1 MGGEPVK
8 RVLIV
13 AYYFPPVAAS
23 GAMRP
28 LGFCRNLPACGW
40 QPRVLT
46 TTPECVYPAHP
57 VDGKL
62 GERVPPTVE
71 VMRVPYT
78 DWLQKI
84 LQGRERLRGLFRKL
98 VGRDTEERH
107 LKNQIVPSATPPP
120 VPRRNV
126 KEFLLD
132 WAFAFPDRQCGWY
145 APAIRQLEQINE
157 KEIPDVILATGGPW
171 TSFLVGCALAKRL
184 KRPLVLDYRDPW
196 NFNPYY
202 SFTSQMLVKKSQRAE
217 AQACRVASHVIANTE
232 ELRDRLIAEYG
243 DIGDRCSWIPNGFDR
258 DVLPAEQPVFEKADV
273 VSISG
278 GYELCH
284 FGTVYGKRTPRVLLQ
299 AISEMFRDGRLK
311 PDAIRL
317 RFVGGWDATDKECE
331 RLAVHLE
338 QHGFLRREPAISHSL
353 CLAEMKRSSV
363 LLVLQPDSPL
373 QVPAK
378 IYEYVATGRPL
389 LLIGGEGA
397 TANLV
402 NRHALGVSS
411 PNQVVS
417 IKALL
422 DELATGKQKLVPPD
436 ASRVNRFEYRSLTG
450 ELSAVLDAAARE
462 NEHR

>member
-1 MGGEPVK
+1 MVGEPLK

-28 LGFCRNLPACGW
+28 LGFCRNLPEFGW

-46 TTPECVYPAHP
+46 TTPECVYPAHQ
-57 VDGKL
+57 VDEKL
-62 GERVPPTVE
+62 GKRVPTTVD
-71 VMRVPYT
+71 VMRVPYM
-78 DWLQKI
+78 DRFQQI
-84 LQGRERLRGLFRKL
+84 LQSRERFRRLFRKL
-98 VGRDTEERH
+98 VGRDLEGRQ
-107 LKNQIVPSATPPP
+107 LKDQSVSSAASSSVPHT
-120 VPRRNV
+120 NV

-145 APAIRQLEQINE
+145 APAVRRVKQIRE

-171 TSFLVGCALAKRL
+171 TSFLVGCTLAKSL
-184 KRPLVLDYRDPW
+184 NRPLVLDYRDPW
-196 NFNPYY
+196 NGNPYY
-202 SFTSQMLVKKSQRAE
+202 SFNSQLLVRKSQQAE
-217 AQACRVASHVIANTE
+217 AQACRFASHVIANTE

-243 DIGDRCSWIPNGFDR
+243 DIKKRCTWISNGFDR
-258 DVLPAEQPVFEKADV
+258 DVFLAEQPASETPDIVTT
-273 VSISG
+273 SG

-299 AISEMFRDGRLK
+299 AISEMFRDGLLK

-317 RFVGGWDATDKECE
+317 RFVGGWDATDQQCE
-331 RLAVHLE
+331 RLAVDLE
-338 QHGFLRREPAISHSL
+338 EHGFLRREPAIPHSL

-363 LLVLQPDSPL
+363 LLVLQPESPL

-411 PNQVVS
+411 PNEVES

-422 DELATGKQKLVPPD
+422 HELATGNRKLVPPD
-436 ASRVNRFEYRSLTG
+436 AARVNRFEYRSLTG

-462 NEHR
+462 GECR

>member
-1 MGGEPVK
+1 MK

-28 LGFCRNLPACGW
+28 LGFCRNLPESGW
-40 QPRVLT
+40 QPQVLT
-46 TTPECVYPAHP
+46 TTPECAYPAHQI
-57 VDGKL
+57 DEKL
-62 GERVPPTVE
+62 GERVPTTVD
-71 VMRVPYT
+71 VMRVPYK
-78 DWLQKI
+78 DRLQKI
-84 LQGRERLRGLFRKL
+84 LQNRERLQGLYRKL
-98 VGRDTEERH
+98 VGRDLKGRQ
-107 LKNQIVPSATPPP
+107 LKNQIVSSA
-120 VPRRNV
+120 VSQRYRMNI
-126 KEFLLD
+126 KDFLLD

-145 APAIRQLEQINE
+145 APAIRRVKKIHD

-171 TSFLVGCALAKRL
+171 TSFLVGCTLAKSL
-184 KRPLVLDYRDPW
+184 NRPLVLDYRDPW
-196 NFNPYY
+196 NGNPYY
-202 SFTSQMLVKKSQRAE
+202 SFNSQVLVRKSQQAE
-217 AQACRVASHVIANTE
+217 AQACRFASHVIANTE

-243 DIGDRCSWIPNGFDR
+243 DIENRCTWISNGFDR
-258 DVLPAEQPVFEKADV
+258 DVFLAEQPASETADIV
-273 VSISG
+273 TTSG

-299 AISEMFRDGRLK
+299 AVFEMFRDGRLK

-317 RFVGGWDATDKECE
+317 RFVGGWDTTDQECE
-331 RLAVHLE
+331 RLAVDLE

-411 PNQVVS
+411 PNQVES

-422 DELATGKQKLVPPD
+422 HELANGNRKLVPPD
-436 ASRVNRFEYRSLTG
+436 AARVNRFEYRSLTG
-450 ELSAVLDAAARE
+450 ELSAVLDAAVRE
-462 NEHR
+462 SERR